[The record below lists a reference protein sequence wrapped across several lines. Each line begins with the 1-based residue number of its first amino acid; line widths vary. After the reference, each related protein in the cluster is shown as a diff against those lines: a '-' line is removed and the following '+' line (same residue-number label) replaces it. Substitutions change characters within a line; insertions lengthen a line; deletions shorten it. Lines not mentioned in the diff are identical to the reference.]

1 MSAEELTRAQDAF
14 LNSFV
19 FSFSNSGAIVRRLIS
34 LEYYGLPSD
43 FLERYRD
50 NVVKLTA
57 DDLLKAAQT
66 HYHPNNLTIMAVGQ
80 AEAFEKPLST
90 FGPVRTI
97 VLKDG
102 E

>member
-1 MSAEELTRAQDAF
+1 M
-14 LNSFV
+14 
-19 FSFSNSGAIVRRLIS
+19 S

-66 HYHPNNLTIMAVGQ
+66 HYHPDNLTIMAVGQ
-80 AEAFEKPLST
+80 AKAFDKPLST

-97 VLKDG
+97 VLKD
-102 E
+102 ETP